1 MPGVVQPVPAIKHTI
16 ASASSLLDKEWTPV
30 CDELW
35 MPRLR
40 VWVGVQDPS
49 ELRDCLELADYPPVR
64 GGGHQHDIVHN
75 RMLIV
80 DGLAAV
86 MDFKVVL
93 GSVVQFDH
101 VTYGG
106 IENGLEFMPLVD
118 VSRNHT
124 ASLLAAYSFSQPV
137 IRRAG
142 KKAVQGAS

>member
-49 ELRDCLELADYPPVR
+49 ELWDCLKLADYPTVR
-64 GGGHQHDIVHN
+64 TRCHQHDIVHN
-75 RMLIV
+75 RVLIV

-86 MDFKVVL
+86 VDFKVVL
-93 GSVVQFDH
+93 GSIVQFDH
-101 VTYGG
+101 VTYGSV
-106 IENGLEFMPLVD
+106 EDGLEFMPLVEI
-118 VSRNHT
+118 SRGDA

-137 IRRAG
+137 IRSAG
-142 KKAVQGAS
+142 KKAVQGAG